1 MKKIIIVSMIAAL
14 LFCLFL
20 SPAMGAEYYNSKL
33 DNADAKAYMTVNAD
47 YSQTIFAKN
56 ENEQLPC
63 TSLTKIMTMI
73 VAAEKIK
80 DFNKSVTVT
89 QNEIDELANTN
100 AYTFGLNAGDNIYII
115 DLMYLTLLNSANDA
129 AIVLAN
135 AASGSTEQFVS
146 DMNAKASELGCSQ
159 TQFTDPTGISD
170 NDVSSASDLIKISEE
185 FMSDSLLSK
194 ISSTYE
200 YSLVSPGIDVDDRQ
214 ITNDFRMVDTDST
227 NYYYRYASGIKNGY
241 SEAAKSCACITATK
255 NGYTYYTVILGCE
268 PDDTGYSG
276 ASLTLGENMFDWV
289 FDNIELRVVA
299 DPNQYIAE
307 AKVKLSSETDYVAA
321 VPAKQVMA
329 LLLKTVDESSL
340 TYDAK
345 IDDDL
350 KAPIHKGDKIG
361 TATVKF
367 ADEDIAQIDLV
378 ASDDIKANVFL
389 SIGYGIKTIVTS
401 SYFIAGVVVLFL
413 LIISAVFVRSV
424 RSKQKIKSLNSDKK
438 DKPGERDR
446 RN

>member
-1 MKKIIIVSMIAAL
+1 
-14 LFCLFL
+14 
-20 SPAMGAEYYNSKL
+20 
-33 DNADAKAYMTVNAD
+33 
-47 YSQTIFAKN
+47 
-56 ENEQLPC
+56 
-63 TSLTKIMTMI
+63 
-73 VAAEKIK
+73 
-80 DFNKSVTVT
+80 
-89 QNEIDELANTN
+89 
-100 AYTFGLNAGDNIYII
+100 
-115 DLMYLTLLNSANDA
+115 
-129 AIVLAN
+129 
-135 AASGSTEQFVS
+135 
-146 DMNAKASELGCSQ
+146 
-159 TQFTDPTGISD
+159 
-170 NDVSSASDLIKISEE
+170 
-185 FMSDSLLSK
+185 
-194 ISSTYE
+194 
-200 YSLVSPGIDVDDRQ
+200 
-214 ITNDFRMVDTDST
+214 
-227 NYYYRYASGIKNGY
+227 
-241 SEAAKSCACITATK
+241 
-255 NGYTYYTVILGCE
+255 
-268 PDDTGYSG
+268 
-276 ASLTLGENMFDWV
+276 MFDWV